1 MENRRQ
7 KRQKIRTVTGIVLAI
22 VLLLYWLTL
31 AIGIDDDPN
40 AAVDYPAEETARK
53 LIQVK
58 TDTLRNLSATGFV
71 LLSKTPPQRPSPE
84 ESEASLPGEKSG
96 KPVSKEFDLYD
107 NILVFCVFH
116 WYYIILCLSL

>member
-22 VLLLYWLTL
+22 VLLLYWLTM
-31 AIGIDDDPN
+31 AIGVDDDPN
-40 AAVDYPAEETARK
+40 AVVDYPAEETARK

-71 LLSKTPPQRPSPE
+71 LLSKTAPTALLTRRERSV
-84 ESEASLPGEKSG
+84 APGREKRETG
-96 KPVSKEFDLYD
+96 FKRV
-107 NILVFCVFH
+107 
-116 WYYIILCLSL
+116 